1 MFTLAQ
7 NVSLATGVLALC
19 LGLYSLWQISSIN
32 RLRKTFFAGRSG
44 ADMEGIIL
52 SLKEQLQDSQRQQA
66 TLEQSLKNTRDILSF
81 AVQKV
86 GLVRFNPFQD
96 GGGNFSFSLA
106 LLDSRDNG
114 VIITSMYG
122 REQNRIYTKRILA
135 GGSDA
140 PLTKEETEAVAFAN
154 SKNQEPRAKKI
165 SNRKT

>member
-1 MFTLAQ
+1 MITSAQ
-7 NVSLATGVLALC
+7 NISLILGVLALV
-19 LGLYSLWQISSIN
+19 LGLYGLWQITSIN
-32 RLRKTFFAGRSG
+32 RLRKTFFVGRNG
-44 ADMEGIIL
+44 ADMEGVIL

-66 TLEQSLKNTRDILSF
+66 VLEQALKSTQEILNF

-106 LLDSRDNG
+106 LLDNQDNG

-140 PLTKEETEAVAFAN
+140 QLTKEEMEAVAFAN
-154 SKNQEPRAKKI
+154 SKSQEPKKFQIAKLK
-165 SNRKT
+165 N